1 MKNIFKY
8 SFLATLL
15 ITMTGLTA
23 CQNEELDTDQYAGK
37 IALAAISPNPVM
49 RGGEL
54 RIIGANLEKVSEVKF
69 AGGASVSSIQTVTS
83 GSRSE
88 IRLIVPMDAQV
99 GPVTVVSGD
108 GTTASTR
115 FDLEYTEPIVF
126 SSFTPATVL
135 SGDVVTVRGE
145 YLNNVREVIL
155 GGGVYV
161 TEFNS
166 QSGSEL
172 SFTVPSNAVSG
183 YVIVGDV
190 NELEDQSTIPNQIY
204 SETELVVGDP
214 TVAVADTATY
224 KSGDLITVNGEHLDM
239 IEKVDLT
246 GADEVEFTLAED
258 GKSITF
264 NLPSSATDG
273 QVKLTSYAGKEFEA
287 GFVQTLSVADLAIES
302 IAEDGRY
309 KAGSDV
315 KITGSDLD
323 LVTKVEFTG
332 AEAQWYL
339 DGKDIVATIPADAK
353 DGGVTVTLG
362 SGKQAYTEAI
372 ELVKPIATWISGN
385 EAVAGGQQIAVAGT
399 DLDLVTGVTI
409 GDKDNG
415 MIKCGFTVSSA
426 DTVRVIIPRD
436 AYTGVLTLSAANG
449 DFTQTSEIA
458 VTYDEAVSIVFDE
471 PSYALGRKVTIS
483 GSDLM
488 KVETINIKGKK
499 VISFSERK
507 NDAMAFDLPDGVGP
521 GVYKLDLG
529 LIDGSEL
536 TWAVP
541 FEVTAPYTETFVWEG
556 SRETGSYAN
565 NLELGGED
573 DWVNNGLVV
582 GDVVRVYFT
591 AADPADWSMQL
602 FTGHWSGMSM
612 LFPDLE
618 NPNQFNQDRN
628 PDAIANGYV
637 AFEVTEE
644 IFNLFTEKLWW
655 GSALIVQGKN
665 LTVTGI
671 SFLHFGVS
679 ETVVWEGT
687 SNHTGDYDN
696 NIELGGEDDWVN
708 AELWEGAEI
717 RIYFTPDDPSEWSIQ
732 IFDGHWNSLKQVTPN
747 GVQFNQDN
755 DPDAVSRGY
764 VSFKA
769 EGDVFAALTSHLWWG
784 SALILQGKNM
794 VFTKLAY
801 I

>member
-8 SFLATLL
+8 SFLATLF
-15 ITMTGLTA
+15 IAMTGLTA

-37 IALAAISPNPVM
+37 LALAAVAPNPVM
-49 RGGEL
+49 RGAEL
-54 RIIGANLEKVSEVKF
+54 RIIGANLEKVSEVRF
-69 AGGASVSSIQTVTS
+69 AGGASVSGIQTVTS

-88 IRLIVPMDAQV
+88 IRLTVPMDAEV
-99 GPVTVVSGD
+99 GPVTIVGSD

-115 FDLEYTEPIVF
+115 FDLEYTEPIVM
-126 SSFTPATVL
+126 SSFSPSEVL

-155 GGGVYV
+155 GGVYI
-161 TEFNS
+161 TEFGS
-166 QSGSEL
+166 QSRDQL
-172 SFTVPSNAVSG
+172 TFTVPFDAVTG
-183 YVIVGDV
+183 YLIVGDV
-190 NELEDQSTIPNQIY
+190 NELEDASSIPNLIY

-224 KSGDLITVNGEHLDM
+224 KSGDVIKVTGEHLDM
-239 IEKVDLT
+239 IEKIDLT
-246 GADEVEFTLAED
+246 GASEVEFTVAED
-258 GKSITF
+258 GKSISF
-264 NLPSSATDG
+264 NLPPTATDG

-287 GFVQTLSVADLAIES
+287 GFVQTLSVVDLAIAS

-339 DGKDIVATIPADAK
+339 DGEDIVATIPADAK

-372 ELVKPIATWISGN
+372 EVVKPVATWISGR

-415 MIKCGFTVSSA
+415 LIKCGFTVSSA

-436 AYTGVLTLSAANG
+436 AYTGVLTLAAANG
-449 DFTQTSEIA
+449 DATQTDEIT
-458 VTYDEAVSIVFDE
+458 VTYNEAVSIVFDE

-483 GSDLM
+483 GSNLM

-612 LFPDLE
+612 LFPDLQ

-644 IFNLFTEKLWW
+644 IFNLFTEKQGW
-655 GSALIVQGKN
+655 GSALIVQGKF

-671 SFLHFGVS
+671 SFLHFGVT
-679 ETVVWEGT
+679 ETVVWEGDAEISGWT
-687 SNHTGDYDN
+687 NYDN
-696 NIELGGEDDWVN
+696 LGPENLFLEAGI
-708 AELWEGAEI
+708 AEGMTLHF
-717 RIYFTPDDPSEWSIQ
+717 YFTAPEGDWQ
-732 IFDGHWNSLKQVTPN
+732 FKVYDGHWGGMSFAEIGGGQEFNVWNYTMEDNRISVAVT
-747 GVQFNQDN
+747 
-755 DPDAVSRGY
+755 S
-764 VSFKA
+764 
-769 EGDVFAALTSHLWWG
+769 EMAAQLTQIQGWG
-784 SALILQGKNM
+784 SFIIVQGVGGM
-794 VFTKLAY
+794 HLTK
-801 I
+801 ITIE

>member
-8 SFLATLL
+8 SFLAALL

-214 TVAVADTATY
+214 TVAVADTTTY

-239 IEKVDLT
+239 IERIDLT

-362 SGKQAYTEAI
+362 SGKKAYTEAI
-372 ELVKPIATWISGN
+372 ELVKPIATWISGK

-436 AYTGVLTLSAANG
+436 AYTGVLSLSAANG
-449 DFTQTSEIA
+449 DFTQTDEIM

>member
-37 IALAAISPNPVM
+37 LALAAVAPNPVM
-49 RGGEL
+49 RGAEL
-54 RIIGANLEKVSEVKF
+54 RIIGANLEKVSEVRF
-69 AGGASVSSIQTVTS
+69 AGGASVSGIQTVTS

-88 IRLIVPMDAQV
+88 IRLTVPMDAEV
-99 GPVTVVSGD
+99 GPVTIVGSD

-115 FDLEYTEPIVF
+115 FDLEYTEPIVM
-126 SSFTPATVL
+126 SSFSPSEVL

-155 GGGVYV
+155 GGVYI
-161 TEFNS
+161 TEFGS
-166 QSGSEL
+166 QSRDQL
-172 SFTVPSNAVSG
+172 TFTVPFDAVTG
-183 YVIVGDV
+183 YLIVGDV
-190 NELEDQSTIPNQIY
+190 NELEDASSIPNLIY

-224 KSGDLITVNGEHLDM
+224 KSGDVIKVTGEHLDM
-239 IEKVDLT
+239 IEKIDLT
-246 GADEVEFTLAED
+246 GASEVEFTVAED
-258 GKSITF
+258 GKSISF
-264 NLPSSATDG
+264 NLPPTATDG

-287 GFVQTLSVADLAIES
+287 GFVQTLSVVDLAIAS

-339 DGKDIVATIPADAK
+339 DGEDIVATIPADAK

-372 ELVKPIATWISGN
+372 EVVKPVATWISGR

-415 MIKCGFTVSSA
+415 LIKCGFTVSSA

-436 AYTGVLTLSAANG
+436 AYTGVLTLAAANG
-449 DFTQTSEIA
+449 DATQTDEIT
-458 VTYDEAVSIVFDE
+458 VTYNEAVSIVFDE

-483 GSDLM
+483 GSNLM

-644 IFNLFTEKLWW
+644 IFNLFTEKQGW
-655 GSALIVQGKN
+655 GSALIVQGKF

-671 SFLHFGVS
+671 SFLHFGVT
-679 ETVVWEGT
+679 ETVVWEGDAEISGWT
-687 SNHTGDYDN
+687 NYDN
-696 NIELGGEDDWVN
+696 LGPENLFLEAGI
-708 AELWEGAEI
+708 AEGMTLHF
-717 RIYFTPDDPSEWSIQ
+717 YFTAPEGDWQ
-732 IFDGHWNSLKQVTPN
+732 FKVYDGHWGGMSFAEIGGGQEFNVWNYTMEDNRISVAVT
-747 GVQFNQDN
+747 
-755 DPDAVSRGY
+755 S
-764 VSFKA
+764 
-769 EGDVFAALTSHLWWG
+769 EMAAQLTQIQGWG
-784 SALILQGKNM
+784 SFIIVQGVGGM
-794 VFTKLAY
+794 HLTK
-801 I
+801 ITIE